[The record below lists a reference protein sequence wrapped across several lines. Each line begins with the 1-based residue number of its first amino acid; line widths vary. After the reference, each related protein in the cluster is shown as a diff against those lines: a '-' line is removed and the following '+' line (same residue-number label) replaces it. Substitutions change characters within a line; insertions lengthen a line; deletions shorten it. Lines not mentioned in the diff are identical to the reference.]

1 MQADVAAF
9 LALDMDA
16 DFLARQVGTVLLLLR
31 LGPDHVIGCGS
42 RYALREFAAMVGIEF
57 PAGLLFIDA
66 ADLYLHAINRLIALP
81 DSSENEGVGL
91 NMLAGVERGGKGKI
105 NQQSGAEVS
114 EV

>member
-16 DFLARQVGTVLLLLR
+16 DFLARQVGSVLLLLR

-57 PAGLLFIDA
+57 PARFLFVHA
-66 ADLYLHAINRLIALP
+66 ADLYLPAINRLTALP
-81 DSSENEGVGL
+81 ESPKNESVGL
-91 NMLAGVERGGKGKI
+91 NMLAGVER
-105 NQQSGAEVS
+105 
-114 EV
+114 